1 MPKAGLSSEVR
12 VEHVRPHC
20 CGLGAAKTFAAR
32 GLSGTKTLVIDAG
45 VRFIEGSFLD
55 GNLYDFRKRQDLYR
69 ESAGTWLESPTQEGR
84 SDVQR

>member
-1 MPKAGLSSEVR
+1 MYDAIVVGS
-12 VEHVRPHC
+12 
-20 CGLGAAKTFAAR
+20 GAAKTFAAR